1 MPLIANFTTRG
12 FHENCL
18 INEKSASVCREI
30 VFLKTSRFVLSLCGY
45 LTFGGGTVKKLYIQV
60 SDFQVW
66 RDFRFQTGGRNKR
79 HHKGLLAFLNKL
91 GIPFLSLYLI
101 PLCKAF

>member
-1 MPLIANFTTRG
+1 M
-12 FHENCL
+12 ENQLQCVGRL
-18 INEKSASVCREI
+18 FFRKPQDSFE
-30 VFLKTSRFVLSLCGY
+30 FVRLFN
-45 LTFGGGTVKKLYIQV
+45 FGGGTVKKLYIQV

-101 PLCKAF
+101 PLCKLFKVCPDINI

>member
-30 VFLKTSRFVLSLCGY
+30 VFLKTSRFVRVCA
-45 LTFGGGTVKKLYIQV
+45 VKKLYIQV

-91 GIPFLSLYLI
+91 GVPFLSLYLI